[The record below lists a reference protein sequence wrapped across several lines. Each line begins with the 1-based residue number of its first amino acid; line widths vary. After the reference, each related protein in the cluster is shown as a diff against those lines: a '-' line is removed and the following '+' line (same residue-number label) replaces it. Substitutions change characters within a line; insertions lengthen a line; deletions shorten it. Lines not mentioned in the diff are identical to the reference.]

1 MTIRMIAEKC
11 GCSAATV
18 SKALN
23 GAEDVSRETAE
34 RVRRVAAQL
43 GYMPNAAARS
53 MRTSRSYSFGVLF
66 RDNADTGL
74 AHEFFSGLLNGFK
87 RQAEELGYDIF
98 FISGRLGGRTIR
110 YTEHARYRNCDGVF
124 IANESYKKPEVREL
138 ADCGIPAVTIDY
150 TYDGCASVQSD
161 NYQGVRDLVRYIHGM
176 GHRRIAFIHGEDTP
190 VTDVR
195 VASFRQACRELGLD
209 IPEAYVTEAVYCDPA
224 SCEVPTR
231 RLLALEMPPTC
242 ILYPDDT
249 AYIGGRNE
257 IYRQGLRIPEDISA
271 AGYDGIDLSQIL
283 RPRLTTLKQNADL
296 MGSSAAR
303 ELVQAVEQG
312 KDYIPRRIIIP
323 GQVLPGETVG
333 RAGETA

>member
-34 RVRRVAAQL
+34 RVRRVAAEL

-110 YTEHARYRNCDGVF
+110 YAEHARYRNCDGVF
-124 IANESYKKPEVREL
+124 IANESYKSL
-138 ADCGIPAVTIDY
+138 FNI
-150 TYDGCASVQSD
+150 
-161 NYQGVRDLVRYIHGM
+161 
-176 GHRRIAFIHGEDTP
+176 F
-190 VTDVR
+190 
-195 VASFRQACRELGLD
+195 
-209 IPEAYVTEAVYCDPA
+209 
-224 SCEVPTR
+224 
-231 RLLALEMPPTC
+231 
-242 ILYPDDT
+242 
-249 AYIGGRNE
+249 
-257 IYRQGLRIPEDISA
+257 
-271 AGYDGIDLSQIL
+271 
-283 RPRLTTLKQNADL
+283 
-296 MGSSAAR
+296 
-303 ELVQAVEQG
+303 
-312 KDYIPRRIIIP
+312 
-323 GQVLPGETVG
+323 
-333 RAGETA
+333 